1 MVVVPAAFPFP
12 FMKTEQRY
20 STVDLDDGR
29 RLVGTVMP
37 YNVPSDI
44 GGGLLECFR
53 PGSFGNVSALDLL
66 LNWQHQ
72 RERPLARTGG
82 GGLTLMDSDVALE
95 MAAVLPDTR
104 EANDAVEMVKAGI
117 MRGLS
122 VEFHA
127 TRETMQGNMRVVE
140 AARLVGVALV
150 DVPAF
155 PGSTVEAR
163 ETRAR
168 LSTRI
173 RAKIP
178 YGKNLGCGCHRGMC
192 NRRRRNQTRGSGRSP
207 GRRKRKC
214 SLSRANTPGRWV
226 Q

>member
-1 MVVVPAAFPFP
+1 
-12 FMKTEQRY
+12 MKTEQRY
-20 STVDLDDGR
+20 SNLSLDDGR
-29 RLVGTVMP
+29 RLRGVVMK
-37 YNVPSDI
+37 YNTAADV
-44 GGGLLECFR
+44 GGGLLELFR
-53 PGSFGNVSALDLL
+53 PGAFGDVGAQDLL

-82 GGLTLMDSDVALE
+82 GGLTLTDSDVALE

-140 AARLVGVALV
+140 AARLVGVGLV

-192 NRRRRNQTRGSGRSP
+192 NRRRRNQTRGAGRSP
-207 GRRKRKC
+207 GNGSGSARYQGRI
-214 SLSRANTPGRWV
+214 LAGRWPV
-226 Q
+226 RNAAR